1 MSRVPPPEFMNA
13 ATVFAMTVSMAS
25 SRLPARMFQR
35 ALDLNSRESDSPR
48 VATSAMGSRPGRGCR
63 YATIR
68 ETTMTTMRATRAA
81 TPIMAGRH
89 MSEEEK
95 IQPATRRPPHRPPR
109 PVRVAEAVDIVMREA
124 RRRRTTMPI
133 TQAMTRRRT

>member
-1 MSRVPPPEFMNA
+1 
-13 ATVFAMTVSMAS
+13 
-25 SRLPARMFQR
+25 
-35 ALDLNSRESDSPR
+35 
-48 VATSAMGSRPGRGCR
+48 
-63 YATIR
+63 
-68 ETTMTTMRATRAA
+68 
-81 TPIMAGRH
+81 

-133 TQAMTRRRT
+133 TQAITSSRT